1 MATFMWV
8 ELHYK
13 CGCNVVGKARMDE
26 RGRIL
31 IPLDQREKLGLKTGT
46 EFDLIRQDGAL
57 VLKPLLAEPL
67 RVEAS
72 HRKWGKEAFLDSG
85 EATFGE

>member
-1 MATFMWV
+1 MFMWV
-8 ELHYK
+8 ELYCK
-13 CGCNVVGKARMDE
+13 CGLKLVGKAKMDE

-31 IPLDQREKLGLKTGT
+31 IPLNEREKLGLKCGT
-46 EFDLIRQDGAL
+46 EFDLVREDGVL
-57 VLKPLLAEPL
+57 VLKPILVEPL
-67 RVEAS
+67 RVDGS

>member
-1 MATFMWV
+1 
-8 ELHYK
+8 
-13 CGCNVVGKARMDE
+13 VGKAKMDE

-31 IPLDQREKLGLKTGT
+31 IPLDEREKLGLKAGV
-46 EFDLIRQDGAL
+46 EFELVHEDGVL
-57 VLKPLLAEPL
+57 VLKPILPEPL
-67 RVEAS
+67 RVDGS

>member
-1 MATFMWV
+1 
-8 ELHYK
+8 
-13 CGCNVVGKARMDE
+13 MDK

-31 IPLDQREKLGLKTGT
+31 IPFDEREKLGLKAGV
-46 EFDLIRQDGAL
+46 EFDVVRVDGVL
-57 VLKPLLAEPL
+57 VLKPLLPEPL
-67 RVEAS
+67 RVGGS

>member
-1 MATFMWV
+1 MWV
-8 ELHYK
+8 ELRYE
-13 CGCNVVGKARMDE
+13 CGLELVGKAKMDE

-31 IPLDQREKLGLKTGT
+31 IPLNEREKLGLKAGT
-46 EFDLIRQDGAL
+46 EFDLIREDGVL
-57 VLKPLLAEPL
+57 VLKPLLVEPL
-67 RVEAS
+67 HVDGS